1 MDFAVIGSE
10 EFVMGFRLA
19 GVKYIFT
26 VEPEEYE
33 SKLLEIITDN
43 SIGILAVDSED
54 ISRIS
59 SSARKKAL
67 DSISPVVVQ
76 VGGEEGDLTEKVKR
90 AIGVDLYK
98 TERD

>member
-19 GVKYIFT
+19 GVKYVFA
-26 VEPEEYE
+26 VAPEEYE
-33 SKLLEIITDN
+33 SKLLELLADR

-59 SSARKKAL
+59 TNARKKAL

-76 VGGEEGDLTEKVKR
+76 VGGEEGDLREKVKS